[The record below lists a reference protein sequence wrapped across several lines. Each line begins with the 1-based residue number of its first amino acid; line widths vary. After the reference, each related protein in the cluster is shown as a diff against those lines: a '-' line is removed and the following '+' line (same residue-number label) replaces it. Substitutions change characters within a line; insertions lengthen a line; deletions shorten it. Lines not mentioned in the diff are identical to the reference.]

1 MLLPL
6 LTAALSFP
14 ASLPMLPAMLV
25 AHVNDPNSHGVV
37 GDGLLSLDEAIRLAN
52 GTLMPMQLSA
62 AEQAR
67 LQGMG
72 SMVDGIR
79 IDAMVTPLITL
90 QAELAPLSGMGMGMV
105 MVEGMA
111 DPMGMRPVLAGGAFP
126 KILAVRGHDMEVM
139 GLEFRGGQVGIDA
152 NMMMGT
158 MAMAPMVRD
167 CVFDGQTVACIK
179 AHSMGTEMT
188 HLMVEETRFRNA
200 PRGILIEDN
209 ANGGMVEVDG
219 EWNDWDGVQ
228 VAVDI
233 AENGRGNMSMA
244 MFWRCTMRNG
254 AQFFRVRRGPLSNS
268 QLMLRMVHCDF
279 VTTGDTVDVQGISG
293 GLTIVHHHHSKFTA
307 GAGRKALWCYP
318 RSGEFDVHGSE
329 MEFRGDVSVAAN
341 LFTQRIW
348 MQNNVHF
355 GGTFTMDTGGSLPN
369 LLWNRFEGTTVV
381 VPATA
386 TTQVRLRSCEFWNA
400 GVNGQALAAPVTLD
414 GCYASGSTMTGQV
427 SAQNAATVP
436 FLGRTTVTPANPQ
449 VGTTLSLGT
458 DLPFGVGLVW
468 DFAIAMPR
476 PVTTREPVRIYGDLA
491 TVMVLPGFS
500 VFQSTTNVPIPANPN
515 LIGLEF
521 YVQGVQVPIVA
532 NSPAPAY
539 YLPTGSL
546 VRLR

>member
-1 MLLPL
+1 MFVPALV
-6 LTAALSFP
+6 AALSLPVCVP
-14 ASLPMLPAMLV
+14 ALPAMLV
-25 AHVNDPNSHGVV
+25 AHVNDPNSHGAV

-52 GTLMPMQLSA
+52 GTLMTTQLSP

-67 LQGMG
+67 IQGMG
-72 SMVDGIR
+72 TMVDGIR
-79 IDAMVTPLITL
+79 IDAMVTPVITL
-90 QAELAPLSGMGMGMV
+90 QAELTALSGMGMGMV

-126 KILAVRGHDMEVM
+126 KVLAIRGHDMEVM
-139 GLEFRGGQVGIDA
+139 GLEFRGAQVGIDA

-167 CVFDGQTVACIK
+167 CVFDGQTVACIR
-179 AHSMGTEMT
+179 AHAMGTEMT

-200 PRGILIEDN
+200 PRGIFIEDN

-219 EWNDWDGVQ
+219 EWNEWDGVQ

-254 AQFFRVRRGPLSNS
+254 AQFFRVRRGATSSS

-279 VTTGDTVDVQGISG
+279 VTSGDTVDVQGISG
-293 GLTIVHHHHSKFTA
+293 GLSIVHHHHSKFTA
-307 GAGRKALWCYP
+307 GPGRKALWCYP

-348 MQNNVHF
+348 MQNNLHF
-355 GGTFTMDTGGSLPN
+355 GGTFTIDTGGSLPN
-369 LLWNRFEGTTVV
+369 LLWNRFEGTQVV

-386 TTQVRLRSCEFWNA
+386 TTQVRLRSSEFWNA
-400 GVNGQALAAPVTLD
+400 TVNGQALAAPVTLD
-414 GCYASGSTMTGQV
+414 GCFASGSTMTGQV
-427 SAQNAATVP
+427 SAQNAASQP

-468 DFAIAMPR
+468 DFAMALPR
-476 PVTTREPVRIYGDLA
+476 PVTTREPVRIYGDTA
-491 TVMVLPGFS
+491 TVMVLPGFA
-500 VFQSTTNVPIPANPN
+500 VFQTTTNVPIPANPN

-539 YLPTGSL
+539 YLPTGGL

>member
-1 MLLPL
+1 ML
-6 LTAALSFP
+6 AALLATALTVP
-14 ASLPMLPAMLV
+14 VPHPLAMV
-25 AHVNDPNSHGVV
+25 FAHVNDTRSHGVV

-62 AEQAR
+62 AERAR
-67 LQGMG
+67 IQGMG

-79 IDAMVTPLITL
+79 VDAMTTPVITL
-90 QAELAPLSGMGMGMV
+90 EAELTALTGMAMGMV
-105 MVEGMA
+105 VVEGMP
-111 DPMGMRPVLAGGAFP
+111 DPMGMRPVLAGGTFP
-126 KILAVRGHDMEVM
+126 KVLALRGHDMEVM
-139 GLEFRGGQVGIDA
+139 GFEFRGGQVGLDA

-167 CVFDGQTVACIK
+167 CLFDGQTVACIK
-179 AHSMGTEMT
+179 AHSMGSEMT
-188 HLMVEETRFRNA
+188 HLMVEETSFRNA

-233 AENGRGNMSMA
+233 VENGRSNMSMA

-254 AQFFRVRRGPLSNS
+254 AQFFRVRRGATSNS

-279 VTTGDTVDVQGISG
+279 VTSGDTVDVQGVNG
-293 GLTIVHHHHSKFTA
+293 GLTIVHHHHSRFTA
-307 GAGRKALWCYP
+307 GAGRKALWCHP
-318 RSGEFDVHGSE
+318 RTGEFDVHGSE
-329 MEFRGDVSVAAN
+329 MEFRGDVSIAAN

-348 MQNNVHF
+348 MQNNVHM
-355 GGTFTMDTGGSLPN
+355 GGTFTLDTGGSLPN
-369 LLWNRFEGTTVV
+369 LLWNRFEGTQVV
-381 VPATA
+381 VPPTA

-400 GVNGQALAAPVTLD
+400 AVNGQALAAPVTME
-414 GCYASGSTMTGQV
+414 GCYSNGTSMAGQV
-427 SAQNAATVP
+427 TVQNAAAAP
-436 FLGRTTVTPANPQ
+436 FLGRTTVTPSNPQ
-449 VGTTLSLGT
+449 VGSVLTLAC
-458 DLPFGVGLVW
+458 DMPFGVGLVW

-476 PVTTREPVRIYGDLA
+476 PVTTREPVRIYGDVA
-491 TVMVLPGFS
+491 TAVVLPGYS

-521 YVQGVQVPIVA
+521 HVQGVQVPIVA
-532 NSPAPAY
+532 GSAAPAY
-539 YLPTGSL
+539 YLPTGGL